1 MQDAFLGVSNYI
13 RDHQMQEHIVNCW
26 EEFEDQLHRLDIARN
41 ERAVGRP
48 GSSSSEYLF
57 RGHSD
62 SSWPLETTLDRF
74 FSRPLS
80 LIEYYRYAVMAS
92 SKIGAFTGA
101 NWNIPSLDE
110 YKQWVGNHDQ
120 LSFHEFK
127 AYDYFAYLRHHGFPS
142 PLLDWSQSPYIAA
155 FFAFRSVTTG
165 VNNVAV
171 YAYQED
177 SGVGKTRSNAAPCI
191 HRLGPYVRAHKRHFL
206 QQSQYTFCT
215 EFCTEI
221 DGNAVRL
228 YTAHQSI
235 VSRNDPE
242 QDLLWK
248 FIIPV
253 SQRRSFLARLN
264 KMNINSFSLFG
275 SEDSLVETIAL
286 SDIYVRDRDLR

>member
-1 MQDAFLGVSNYI
+1 MCS
-13 RDHQMQEHIVNCW
+13 
-26 EEFEDQLHRLDIARN
+26 RLCSKPPEKPCKTSTHFTLEITRCKSTWS
-41 ERAVGRP
+41 P

-62 SSWPLETTLDRF
+62 SSWLLETTLDRF
-74 FSRPLS
+74 FPRPLS
-80 LIEYYRYAVMAS
+80 LIEYYRYAVMGS
-92 SKIGAFTGA
+92 SKIGAFTGV

-110 YKQWVGNHDQ
+110 YEQWLGNHDR
-120 LSFHEFK
+120 LSFHDFK
-127 AYDYFAYLRHHGFPS
+127 AYDYLAYLRHHGFPS

-165 VNNVAV
+165 VNSVAV
-171 YAYQED
+171 YAYQEYP
-177 SGVGKTRSNAAPCI
+177 GVGKIRSSAAPCI
-191 HRLGPYVRAHKRHFL
+191 HRLGPYVSAHKRHFL

-215 EFCTEI
+215 EI
-221 DGNAVRL
+221 DGSAVR
-228 YTAHQSI
+228 YTTHQSV
-235 VSRNDPE
+235 VSRNDQQ

-253 SQRRSFLARLN
+253 SERRSFLARLN

-286 SDIYVRDRDLR
+286 SDIYVRGRDL